1 VPTYRYECG
10 RCGRI
15 HEYFHGMSEPPKTR
29 CPDCGGRLTR
39 LIGGGSGVILKGTG
53 FHKTDYRSKS
63 SREAAHRD
71 ETAAKAESAPKP
83 KETKETKETK
93 DKKESKGGESAKG

>member
-1 VPTYRYECG
+1 MPTYRYECA

-29 CPDCGGRLTR
+29 CPDCGGRLTQ

-71 ETAAKAESAPKP
+71 ETAAKSESTPKP
-83 KETKETKETK
+83 KETK
-93 DKKESKGGESAKG
+93 DKKESKGGGEGAKG